1 MLNTR
6 KGKSEMNNT
15 NTIELMKSL
24 RIKSLNEFIEHIK
37 NGEYAPDFLSPKE
50 HIEMAKNEINLLQN
64 ITN

>member
-1 MLNTR
+1 M
-6 KGKSEMNNT
+6 KNT